1 MNEDNETYSSDSEI
15 SLLELFNIALKRRI
29 LLFSIIFCFS
39 LIGIIVSFVTPN
51 VYTSHALLAPAI
63 QDNSLASKLGGMSSL
78 AGFAGID
85 IGGESSSLSEE
96 AMERIESFDFFSEHF
111 VKNIKLEN
119 LMAVTRWDQE
129 TDTLI
134 YDKGLYDPIAEKW
147 VREVSF
153 PKNVIPS
160 HQEAYIYYLDILE
173 LSEDKNNN
181 FVSISI
187 SHYSPIIAKKWLDM
201 VIHKINE
208 TMRDIEKKNAEDS
221 INFLNE
227 STQFSNVQ
235 SVQYAI
241 SSLLEMQMQK
251 YMLASVEK
259 DYVYRVISKPLISEE
274 PSSPNRLLI
283 CILGFLFG
291 VIISGLIVIIIYLKK
306 NI

>member
-29 LLFSIIFCFS
+29 LLFSILFCFS
-39 LIGIIVSFVTPN
+39 LIAIIVSFVTPN
-51 VYTSHALLAPAI
+51 VYTSHALLAPAT

-78 AGFAGID
+78 VGFSGID

-119 LMAVTRWDQE
+119 LIAVTGWDQE

-160 HQEAYIYYLDILE
+160 HQEAYIYYLDMLE

-201 VIHKINE
+201 VIYKINE

-235 SVQYAI
+235 SVQDAI
-241 SSLLEMQMQK
+241 SSLLEIQMQK